1 LYKYWGWAKY
11 RYQEEEKK
19 NFEQAKAA
27 AIKWLDACPS
37 EVIRKFI
44 NCSWRFISA
53 YRLGLTG
60 WAADWAVKY
69 RGHHTISEQALRA
82 LEAAGKLKGPR

>member
-1 LYKYWGWAKY
+1 LYKYWGWDKY

-37 EVIRKFI
+37 EVIHKFI
-44 NCSWRFISA
+44 NCSW
-53 YRLGLTG
+53 
-60 WAADWAVKY
+60 
-69 RGHHTISEQALRA
+69 
-82 LEAAGKLKGPR
+82 